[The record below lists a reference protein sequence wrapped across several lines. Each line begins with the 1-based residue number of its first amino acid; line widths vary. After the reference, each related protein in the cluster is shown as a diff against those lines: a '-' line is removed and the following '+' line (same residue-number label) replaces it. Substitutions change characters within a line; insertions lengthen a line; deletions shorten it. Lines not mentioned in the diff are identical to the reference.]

1 MTTNAL
7 ILMLVTWSIVA
18 GFTVYFFIKVLKKQK

>member
-18 GFTVYFFIKVLKKQK
+18 GFTVHFFIKVMRKQK